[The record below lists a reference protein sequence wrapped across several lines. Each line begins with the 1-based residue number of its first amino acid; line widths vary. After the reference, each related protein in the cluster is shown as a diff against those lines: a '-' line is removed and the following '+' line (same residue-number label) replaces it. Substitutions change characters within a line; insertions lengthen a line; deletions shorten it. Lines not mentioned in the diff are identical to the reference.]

1 MSFTKALQQ
10 VHQKILLVYGQIGD
24 PLEKTLDGT
33 LTVWHHQDSFP
44 ATIWPVSDSHFK
56 TLVHLTPGPNRL
68 RFDFTSPKIACNN
81 SSLPAHSSW
90 ININFLPLINSPPLQ
105 LVILLGKDSPAT
117 FDVVPERKQR
127 EGNGL
132 DMAIRKFRMAAYLW
146 QAFTGEQ
153 MYRNGFGRRC
163 FRFEEEWQ
171 TGSLTFRDKEMGQM
185 RNEAKVHV
193 VRSEKT
199 VKELR
204 DLDLAQQYD
213 DATHKGE
220 LYSIA
225 MEAVK
230 EHFKPIKGQMQY
242 ISLLLL
248 DAHWDTKAKTIT
260 GHAALGG
267 GAGEVQLAI
276 FGSHALQSYPASIEE
291 VVPAFSDCTRT
302 NTNFVANDC
311 NESGSNWEAANIG
324 IGAHLHE
331 TGHLFGCPHQES
343 GIMLRD
349 YVRLNRTFLCR
360 EPYSTRTKSPGVRL
374 CLPKDE
380 CGWHRLDALRFK
392 YHPCFRL
399 PTDAPLNPDE
409 SVHVWPA
416 DNGKALITAA
426 TGISF
431 VEIFVEGDETCRSW
445 LEYNNGDVQSGGPPR
460 QIVLSESD
468 LKTRLPEDR
477 KSSKKLRIKIFS
489 TGQGSHEIIDFNALL
504 KSKDHLVKLPNGQS
518 GFKGCKL
525 GQSGQEGSQAEQVIL
540 ETAHMQTKLLTS
552 IKVYHGFAL
561 DGLEFLYEDSTSQ
574 LFGKRGGQPG
584 GSEFMF
590 GRLKAHNRHIAIRSA
605 YQSSDTRRGEILL
618 GFYLRA
624 GLWVDGLEILTS
636 LGRRSGVFGNAK
648 GGSGYVSSRRT
659 MISSEQAR

>member
-1 MSFTKALQQ
+1 MSFAKALGQ
-10 VHQKILLVYGQIGD
+10 VHQKVLLVYGQIGD
-24 PLEKTLDGT
+24 PSEKTFDGN
-33 LTVWHHQDSFP
+33 LTVCHHQDGFP

-56 TLVHLTPGPNRL
+56 ALVHLTPGPNRL
-68 RFDFTSPKIACNN
+68 RFDFTSPKVSPNN

-117 FDVVPERKQR
+117 FDAVPERKQR
-127 EGNGL
+127 EGNDL
-132 DMAIRKFRMAAYLW
+132 DIAVRKFRMAAYLW

-193 VRSEKT
+193 VRTEKT
-199 VKELR
+199 VREIQ
-204 DLDLAQQYD
+204 DLDLAQQYNN
-213 DATHKGE
+213 ATRKGE

-230 EHFKPIKGQMQY
+230 EYFKPVKGQRQY

-276 FGSHALQSYPASIEE
+276 FGSQALQSYPASIEE

-392 YHPCFRL
+392 NHPCFRL

-409 SVHVWPA
+409 SIQVWPA
-416 DNGKALITAA
+416 DNGKALITAP

-431 VEIFVEGDETCRSW
+431 VEIFAEGDETCRAW
-445 LEYNNGDVQSGGPPR
+445 LEYSHGDVQSGGPPR
-460 QIVLSESD
+460 QILLTEND
-468 LKTRLPEDR
+468 LKARLPEDR
-477 KSSKKLRIKIFS
+477 KSSKKIRVKIFS
-489 TGQGSHEIIDFNALL
+489 AGQGSHEIFDFNALL
-504 KSKDHLVKLPNGQS
+504 KSKNHLVKLPNGQS

-525 GQSGQEGSQAEQVIL
+525 GESAQEDSKAEQVIL
-540 ETAHMQTKLLTS
+540 ETAYIQTKLLTS

-590 GRLKAHNRHIAIRSA
+590 GALKVPTRSMSIRNTH
-605 YQSSDTRRGEILL
+605 QTTDTRRGEILL

-624 GLWVDGLEILTS
+624 GIWIDGIEILTS
-636 LGRRSGVFGNAK
+636 LGRRSGVYGNAN
-648 GGSGYVSSRRT
+648 GGSGYVWSSRT
-659 MISSEQAR
+659 MILSKLAR